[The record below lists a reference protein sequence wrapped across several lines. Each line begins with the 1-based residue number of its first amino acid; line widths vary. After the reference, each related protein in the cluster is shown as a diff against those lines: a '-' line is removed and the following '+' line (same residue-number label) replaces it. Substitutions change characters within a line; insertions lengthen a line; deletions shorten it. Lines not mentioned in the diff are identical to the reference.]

1 MAPRLSVVVPIYNV
15 QRYLKECLD
24 SIAAQTFEDFECVMV
39 DDGST
44 DDGPVI
50 AKAYAAEDP
59 RFRLV
64 RQENKGLGAAR
75 NTGWRHLT
83 PGTEYLAFVDSDDT
97 LPPHAYQLMIR
108 TLDETGSDFA
118 AGNAMRLR
126 TGGLAPSHAHRRPF
140 RETRLRTHVS
150 ELPALVTDRTAWNKV
165 YRRSFFDS
173 AGIRYPEG
181 ILYEDAPVSVPLHF
195 LAERVDVLAEP
206 IYHWRVRED
215 GELSITQKKTDPRG
229 LVDRVRSMELVR
241 EWLLAR
247 PEPAFAGH
255 LRAYDRNCLVEEV
268 PMFFWSVPDGDRA
281 FREAYQ
287 RHVGR
292 LLQDIGPE
300 RLAGLSLQL
309 RLKYRLTL
317 ADRMR
322 GFVVVQRL
330 HGLVRRTRQ
339 AAVRRSPRT
348 ASPAADP
355 RLTASRP
362 ADAALGARSGA
373 ADVTA

>member
-15 QRYLKECLD
+15 ERYLRECLD
-24 SIAAQTFEDFECVMV
+24 SIAAQTFDDFECVLV

-44 DDGPVI
+44 DGGPAI
-50 AKAYAAEDP
+50 ARAYTEQDP

-83 PGTEYLAFVDSDDT
+83 PGTEYLTFVDSDDT
-97 LPPHAYQLMIR
+97 LPPHAYQLMIS
-108 TLDETGSDFA
+108 TLEETGSDFVT
-118 AGNAMRLR
+118 GNALRLR
-126 TGGLAPSHAHRRPF
+126 TVGLTPSHGHRRAF

-165 YRRSFFDS
+165 YRRSFFDA
-173 AGIRYPEG
+173 AGILYPEG
-181 ILYEDAPVSVPLHF
+181 ILYEDAPVSVPHHF
-195 LAERVDVLAEP
+195 LAKRVDVLSEP

-215 GELSITQKKTDPRG
+215 GDLSITQKKTDPRG

-247 PEPAFAGH
+247 PEPEFAEH
-255 LRAYDRNCLVEEV
+255 LRAYDHNCLVEEI

-281 FREAYQ
+281 YREAYQ
-287 RHVGR
+287 QHVSR
-292 LLQDIGPE
+292 LLQAIGPE
-300 RLAGLSLQL
+300 RLTALSSQL

-317 ADRMR
+317 ADRMHR
-322 GFVVVQRL
+322 FVAVQRL
-330 HGLVRRTRQ
+330 HRLARRTRQ
-339 AAVRRSPRT
+339 AA
-348 ASPAADP
+348 
-355 RLTASRP
+355 
-362 ADAALGARSGA
+362 ARG
-373 ADVTA
+373 